1 MADQALN
8 ALKDAGFSSDQ
19 IRYSGGAG
27 SSAGSF
33 FKSLFTGQNTTKD
46 SFVNDLADMGVP
58 DQETRYY
65 ADEYHNGRS
74 IVAVNAPGRVQ
85 EALNI
90 MQRYGAYNNYS
101 SAATETTQPA
111 NYVQQGST
119 TPVNANPPAQQR
131 NVPPQA
137 PPPQPPPVQGHPVQ
151 GSSQMA
157 DKLQELQTQL
167 QATRKQ
173 LQDAQVQLQAAKQR
187 EAQLQAAK
195 QHEVQVQ
202 EAQKQ
207 LQDLQAQLQATQAE
221 LRATQA
227 RIGEVNQ

>member
-8 ALKDAGFSSDQ
+8 ALKDAGFNSDQ
-19 IRYSGGAG
+19 IRYSGAG
-27 SSAGSF
+27 SSSAGSF
-33 FKSLFTGQNTTKD
+33 FKSLFTGQSTTSD
-46 SFVNDLADMGVP
+46 NFANDLADMGVP

-74 IVAVNAPGRVQ
+74 IVAVNAPGHVQ

-101 SAATETTQPA
+101 SAAAETAQPA
-111 NYVQQGST
+111 NYQQQGSSR
-119 TPVNANPPAQQR
+119 PVNANPPVQQR

-137 PPPQPPPVQGHPVQ
+137 PPPPPVQGHPVQ
-151 GSSQMA
+151 GSSQTA
-157 DKLQELQTQL
+157 DKLQDLQAQL

-173 LQDAQVQLQAAKQR
+173 LQDAQAQLQAAKQR

-195 QHEVQVQ
+195 QHEMQVQ

-207 LQDLQAQLQATQAE
+207 LQDMQAQLQATLAE

-227 RIGEVNQ
+227 RIGDANS

>member
-1 MADQALN
+1 
-8 ALKDAGFSSDQ
+8 
-19 IRYSGGAG
+19 
-27 SSAGSF
+27 
-33 FKSLFTGQNTTKD
+33 
-46 SFVNDLADMGVP
+46 
-58 DQETRYY
+58 
-65 ADEYHNGRS
+65 
-74 IVAVNAPGRVQ
+74 VNAPGRVQ

-90 MQRYGAYNNYS
+90 MQRNGAYNNYS
-101 SAATETTQPA
+101 SAAAETTQPA

-119 TPVNANPPAQQR
+119 RPVNANPTVQQR

-137 PPPQPPPVQGHPVQ
+137 SPPPPPVQGHPVQ
-151 GSSQMA
+151 GSSQTA

-173 LQDAQVQLQAAKQR
+173 LQDAQAQLQAAKQR

-207 LQDLQAQLQATQAE
+207 LQDMQSQLQATLAE

-227 RIGEVNQ
+227 RIGDANS